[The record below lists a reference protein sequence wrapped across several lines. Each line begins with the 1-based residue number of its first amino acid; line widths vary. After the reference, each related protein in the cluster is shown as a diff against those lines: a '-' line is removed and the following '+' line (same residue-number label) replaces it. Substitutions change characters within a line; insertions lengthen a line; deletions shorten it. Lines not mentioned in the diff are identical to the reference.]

1 MNPTSIT
8 LKIQNLGKAACLMI
22 ILILGTASLLAHYQ
36 VLGVRSGG
44 DTGQYLASA
53 RAVAQGQSV
62 EGRRR
67 GFLGYIYFLHGVFS
81 LGGGLHHVVGINC
94 LISLVAACLMFLAG
108 RASFSTPVGLLA
120 ALAFICAPDLQR
132 WNFYALPEGVN
143 NSLLTMVMCLTLLAR
158 KERRWLMLLVPALA
172 WFCTLR
178 AESSV
183 LALSVITLALTGSK
197 LGAVLGGLVL
207 IVVWL
212 ALSPSESAGSF
223 NLARALYR
231 GKIIWNYSNLPAPP
245 EAVLPPHGA
254 GFIGTILHYT
264 ASYPV
269 WMAETALSRLF
280 WFWIHARPFYSLGH
294 NLVAVAQSIALVFFS
309 AYWLIKHR
317 LANRAVVPPLALI
330 LIQTGIVALTFADW
344 DGRHFVRIMPPLLLL
359 ASAGA
364 WELWNRTLG
373 PARQSA

>member
-53 RAVAQGQSV
+53 RVVAQGQSV

-81 LGGGLHHVVGINC
+81 LGGGPHQVVQIKC
-94 LISLVAACLMFLAG
+94 LVSMAAACLLFLAG

-120 ALAFICAPDLQR
+120 ALTYICAPDLQR
-132 WNFYALPEGVN
+132 WNFYILPEGLN
-143 NSLLTMVMCLTLLAR
+143 NSLLAMVMSLALLAR
-158 KERRWLMLLVPALA
+158 KDRRWLVSLVPALA

-183 LALSVITLALTGSK
+183 LALFVLTLAFTGTKSA
-197 LGAVLGGLVL
+197 AVLGGLVL
-207 IVVWL
+207 IAVWL
-212 ALSPSESAGSF
+212 VIPPSGSAGSF
-223 NLARALYR
+223 GLARALYL
-231 GKIIWNYSNLPAPP
+231 GKIIWNYSVLPAPSQ
-245 EAVLPPHGA
+245 AALPPEGA
-254 GFIGTILHYT
+254 GFISTILHYMT
-264 ASYPV
+264 SYPL
-269 WMAETALSRLF
+269 WFIEAAMSRLF
-280 WFWIHARPFYSLGH
+280 WFWIHARPFYSLAH
-294 NLVAVAQSIALVFFS
+294 NIAVVVQSIALTAFP
-309 AYWLIKHR
+309 AYWFIKHR

-330 LIQTGIVALTFADW
+330 LIQAGIVALTFADW

-364 WELWNRTLG
+364 WELWSLIAERK
-373 PARQSA
+373 R

>member
-1 MNPTSIT
+1 MWSG
-8 LKIQNLGKAACLMI
+8 L
-22 ILILGTASLLAHYQ
+22 TALSPWLRPALCSLLAGH
-36 VLGVRSGG
+36 L
-44 DTGQYLASA
+44 
-53 RAVAQGQSV
+53 
-62 EGRRR
+62 
-67 GFLGYIYFLHGVFS
+67 
-81 LGGGLHHVVGINC
+81 
-94 LISLVAACLMFLAG
+94 
-108 RASFSTPVGLLA
+108 FSTPVGLLA

-294 NLVAVAQSIALVFFS
+294 NLVAVAQSIALTCSFP

-364 WELWNRTLG
+364 WELWSLIAERK
-373 PARQSA
+373 R